1 MYMAYHYDKDGLLD
15 QTLFLDS
22 NVPLPDNSTLIS
34 PFSLLLKTKPKWNKN
49 RWGESGID
57 ASSRTFPT
65 TSTTEQLSQ
74 LALQMAQLEKKH
86 ESVEADLKAQIAQ
99 LSGKSSS
106 TSEGGKANV

>member
-22 NVPLPDNSTLIS
+22 NVSLPDNSTLIS
-34 PFSLLLKTKPKWNKN
+34 PFSLLLKTKPKFNKYC
-49 RWGESGID
+49 WGESGIV

-65 TSTTEQLSQ
+65 ASTTKQLSQ
-74 LALQMAQLEKKH
+74 LALQMAQFEKKR

-99 LSGKSSS
+99 LSGK
-106 TSEGGKANV
+106 TSGTGEGATS

>member
-1 MYMAYHYDKDGLLD
+1 MYMAYHHDAETGLLD

-22 NVPLPDNSTLIS
+22 NVSLPDNSTLIS
-34 PFSLLLKTKPKWNKN
+34 PFSLLLKTKPKWDTDHWK
-49 RWGESGID
+49 ESGIN

-74 LALQMAQLEKKH
+74 LALQMAQFEKKH

-99 LSGKSSS
+99 LSGK
-106 TSEGGKANV
+106 TSGTGEGATS

>member
-22 NVPLPDNSTLIS
+22 NVSLPDNSTLIS
-34 PFSLLLKTKPKWNKN
+34 PFSLLIKTKPKWNKDH
-49 RWGESGID
+49 WEESGID
-57 ASSRTFPT
+57 ASSRTFST

-86 ESVEADLKAQIAQ
+86 ESVEAELKAQIAQ

-106 TSEGGKANV
+106 TSEGEKS

>member
-22 NVPLPDNSTLIS
+22 NVSLPDNSTLIS
-34 PFSLLLKTKPKWNKN
+34 PFSLLLKTKPKWIEDH
-49 RWGESGID
+49 WEESGID

-74 LALQMAQLEKKH
+74 LALQMAQFEKKH
-86 ESVEADLKAQIAQ
+86 EAVETNLKAQIAQ
-99 LSGKSSS
+99 LSGK
-106 TSEGGKANV
+106 TSGTGEGATS